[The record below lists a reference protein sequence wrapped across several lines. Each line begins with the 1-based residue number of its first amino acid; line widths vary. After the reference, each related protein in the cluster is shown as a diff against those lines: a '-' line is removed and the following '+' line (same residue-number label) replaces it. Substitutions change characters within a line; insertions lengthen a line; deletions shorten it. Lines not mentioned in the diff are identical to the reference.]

1 MQARTALFGAAGVL
15 ATSVGAALLFVP
27 DLFVVGPVEEVLSL
41 VETIEATTVAVVAGL
56 LAMGSLLVIAR
67 SRPAS
72 ETVTA
77 VTRADPRFERAA
89 TVPPE
94 EATAPPGSL
103 TAASVD
109 ADAREA
115 IESGGE
121 ALADVRSLLRETA
134 TSACADREE
143 LPETDAAALVECG
156 EWTDDPVAAVFLA
169 GTEGPSASLS
179 SRLRL
184 WLAPGRE
191 RARRLERTVAA
202 IERVSE
208 R

>member
-1 MQARTALFGAAGVL
+1 MQTRTALFGAAGVL

-27 DLFVVGPVEEVLSL
+27 DLFVVGAVEQSLSL
-41 VETIEATTVAVVAGL
+41 VETIEATTVAVVAGFL
-56 LAMGSLLVIAR
+56 VMGSLLVIGR

-72 ETVTA
+72 ETGPSDA
-77 VTRADPRFERAA
+77 SADPRFERAA
-89 TVPPE
+89 RSG
-94 EATAPPGSL
+94 EATAPPESL

-115 IESGGE
+115 VESGGE

-134 TSACADREE
+134 TNACAEREE
-143 LPETDAAALVECG
+143 ITESDATMLVECG

-169 GTEGPSASLS
+169 GPEEPSPPLS

-184 WLAPGRE
+184 WLAPERE
-191 RARRLERTVAA
+191 RARRLDRTVAA